1 MKTKERGLYF
11 RFIFS
16 YTVRMFN
23 LPENRLCEYTVRC
36 KGCIENIP
44 VPVQTMPYTWIIA
57 GCLLC
62 GARRRYLPAD
72 IFRGSMSP
80 KLAARPRSSEVRRWG
95 R

>member
-1 MKTKERGLYF
+1 MDLYI
-11 RFIFS
+11 RLIFAD
-16 YTVRMFN
+16 TVRMFN

-36 KGCIENIP
+36 KDCTENIP
-44 VPVQTMPYTWIIA
+44 APVQTMPDTWIIA
-57 GCLLC
+57 GCQLC

-80 KLAARPRSSEVRRWG
+80 KLAAWPRSSEARRWG